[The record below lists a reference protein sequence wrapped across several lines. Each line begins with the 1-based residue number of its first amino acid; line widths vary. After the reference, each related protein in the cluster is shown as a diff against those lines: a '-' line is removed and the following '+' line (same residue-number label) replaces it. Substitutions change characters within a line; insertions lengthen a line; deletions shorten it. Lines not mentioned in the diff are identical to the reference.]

1 MTTADIPLVDLGT
14 WRRADAGERA
24 RLAARLDAAMR
35 TSGFFLVGGHA
46 IPGEWAD
53 EMRAAARRFF
63 ALPAEVKDRYR
74 THVGGRGWI
83 AAGDEANSF
92 YGQDGDAAR
101 PDLKE
106 SLAFGREHATGDP
119 AIDADWFAPN
129 VWPAEVPE
137 LRGAAVRWM
146 AALHDLYDEL
156 LVMLAVALGLP
167 ERYFLERALDS
178 PHGFNINRYPALTEV
193 GAPQEGQYRVAP
205 HTDWGMLTIL
215 DRQPGYGGLQVQTLD
230 GAWVDAPFVA
240 GAFTVNIADTLGRWT
255 GDRWRSTRHRVLPP
269 SADAPAEELVSL
281 IMFMEVDMDQVVEPL
296 PPPVGGGVAY
306 EPVMVADYFTQRAN
320 EARVV

>member
-1 MTTADIPLVDLGT
+1 MPTADIPLIDIGA
-14 WRRADAGERA
+14 WRRADAAERR

-35 TSGFFLVGGHA
+35 TSGFFLVGGHGVPA
-46 IPGEWAD
+46 AWAD
-53 EMRAAARRFF
+53 ETRAAARHFF
-63 ALPAEVKDRYR
+63 ALPAEAKDRYR
-74 THVGGRGWI
+74 TQVGGRGWL

-92 YGQDGDAAR
+92 YGEDGDAAR

-106 SLAFGREHATGDP
+106 SLVFGREHTTGDP
-119 AIDADWFAPN
+119 DIDAAWFAPN
-129 VWPAEVPE
+129 VWPVEVPE
-137 LRGAAVRWM
+137 LWDTAQRWM
-146 AALHDLYDEL
+146 TALRDLYDEL

-167 ERYFLERALDS
+167 ERYFLDRALDS

-193 GAPQEGQYRVAP
+193 GPAQEGQFRVAP

-215 DRQPGYGGLQVQTLD
+215 DRQPGYGGLQVLTAD
-230 GAWVDAPFVA
+230 GAWVDAPHVE
-240 GAFTVNIADTLGRWT
+240 GAFTVNIADALGRWT

-296 PPPVGGGVAY
+296 PPPIGGGAHY
-306 EPVMVADYFTQRAN
+306 DPVVMADYFTQRAD